1 MNSSK
6 FRFTLDL
13 HSIQSQYSIPVMV
26 GDTGVTLL
34 ISITDGGI
42 PYVITDGC
50 LAKLSIKRPTGTY
63 IEEFC
68 EIKNNA
74 IIEYPFSQN
83 ENTCAVEGIHHCDV
97 TLYSPDGEKVGGPRF
112 TMVVS
117 EKVVRSDEVVLSDDD
132 YTVVNAMIAKEA
144 ARQHSEELRTDAEE
158 RRNIAEAERVAAE
171 KQRVEAENN
180 RVKGELPIGGVHF
193 ENLGNDVVLS
203 LYRGEYGASM
213 ARFNDRRLT
222 NIEKGYS
229 DDFFVTDDTNTLL
242 KKVPSN
248 AYPYAEVKKVYGATF
263 MVDGVRTARAAK
275 RIEVCKEKKA
285 TALDATLDLSDM
297 ASTMTV
303 EKLGDG
309 SFKFNGYTSE
319 YGNGGARKFA
329 TVNLLP
335 SGTYKLS
342 YTIVSNLNMV
352 YPSLFIYTEDGYA
365 MIDNPHIF
373 TTGGNGLALYID
385 IDIGNAG
392 AAEDLVISFEMQKG
406 TATNE
411 GFTGELEA
419 VDALVIP
426 EAVRQMKGYGFGG
439 NYVDFENKVLYVTRE
454 VENNAMVTIDPPRV
468 TDISQYL
475 EGGNLLAVEPNDYIR
490 VIQYDDTAAT
500 IKTEISYMVKGVS
513 G

>member
-13 HSIQSQYSIPVMV
+13 HSTHSQYSIPVMV
-26 GDTGVTLL
+26 GDTSVTLL
-34 ISITDGGI
+34 ISITDGGV
-42 PYVITDGC
+42 PYLMGEGC
-50 LAKLSIKRPTGTY
+50 IAKLSIKRPDGS
-63 IEEFC
+63 ILEEPC
-68 EIKNNA
+68 MIRNGSV
-74 IIEYPFSQN
+74 IEYPFSQN
-83 ENTCAVEGIHHCDV
+83 ENTCAMEGVHYCDI
-97 TLYSPDGEKVGGPRF
+97 TLETPDGARVGSPRF
-112 TMVVS
+112 TLVVS
-117 EKVVRSDEVVLSDDD
+117 EKVVRGDDIKLLDEDRTIVDG
-132 YTVVNAMIAKEA
+132 MIDKERE
-144 ARQHSEELRTDAEE
+144 RQYGEELRIDAEE
-158 RRNIAEAERVAAE
+158 KRIIAEAKREVAE
-171 KQRVEAENN
+171 KLRVEAENN

-319 YGNGGARKFA
+319 YGNGGTRKFA
-329 TVNLLP
+329 VIDLP
-335 SGTYKLS
+335 PGTYALS
-342 YTIVSNLNMV
+342 YTIVSNLNGV
-352 YPSLFIYTEDGYA
+352 PPILYIHTIAGYKRFEDS
-365 MIDNPHIF
+365 IIF
-373 TTGGNGLALYID
+373 TTAGEDLTLLID
-385 IDIGNAG
+385 VDIGSG
-392 AAEDLVISFEMQKG
+392 YIAEDLIISFEVQRG
-406 TATNE
+406 TSSSE
-411 GFTGELEA
+411 GFTGDLEV
-419 VDALVIP
+419 VDVLVIP
-426 EAVRQMKGYGFGG
+426 EAVRKMKGYGFGG

-454 VENNAMVTIDPPRV
+454 VENNAMVTIDPPRK
-468 TDISQYL
+468 TDISFYL
-475 EGGNLLAVEPNDYIR
+475 EGNLIAVEPNDYIR

-513 G
+513 